1 MPAAIATLIM
11 MLVLVLF
18 PVLIPATVT
27 ALHELAK
34 LRRSSTQARAER
46 YRIEYV
52 VEPTPASI

>member
-18 PVLIPATVT
+18 PVFIPATVT
-27 ALHELAK
+27 ALHTLTE
-34 LRRSSTQARAER
+34 LRRSSTQARAEGD
-46 YRIEYV
+46 RIGYV